1 MPDYD
6 IANIYKMLDEI
17 RTSLAAISTTTAAL
31 NHSVNGN
38 GRPGLEQRMTVQ
50 EQILISLSNCV
61 QRHEQQHDKS
71 DGKKLS
77 TIALIFSGVSS
88 AAALLAIILT
98 VIA

>member
-38 GRPGLEQRMTVQ
+38 GRPGLEQRVTIQ

-61 QRHEQQHDKS
+61 ERHEQHHDKS

-77 TIALIFSGVSS
+77 TVAIIFSGVSS
-88 AAALLAIILT
+88 AAALLAVIITL
-98 VIA
+98 VG